1 MVLHVQNQTA
11 QFLTSQ
17 ILQWEVFVTL
27 AWYAF
32 TSSGIETLQAFGI
45 GEVIKLLLN

>member
-17 ILQWEVFVTL
+17 ILQWEGFVAL
-27 AWYAF
+27 AWCAF
-32 TSSGIETLQAFGI
+32 TSSRIETLQAFGI
-45 GEVIKLLLN
+45 GEVKLSLN